1 MVAYFFAQLP
11 HSYIDFF
18 NYVWYNRKEA
28 SVRGGDKML
37 QKVAFNA
44 IGHSLTAEDCAQISE
59 LIADKYNLS
68 LKNDK
73 LTKRVSELEQKLKTK
88 VFQLDPQTVIII
100 APDDCKIVQ
109 IRGDTVEIRRLE
121 EP

>member
-1 MVAYFFAQLP
+1 
-11 HSYIDFF
+11 
-18 NYVWYNRKEA
+18 
-28 SVRGGDKML
+28 ML